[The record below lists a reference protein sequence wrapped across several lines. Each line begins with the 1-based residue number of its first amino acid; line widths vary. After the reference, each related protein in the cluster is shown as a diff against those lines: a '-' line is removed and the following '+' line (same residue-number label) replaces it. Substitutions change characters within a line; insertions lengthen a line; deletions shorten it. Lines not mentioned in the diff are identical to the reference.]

1 MSTDESLQPTAAGS
15 ATAPGG
21 ATAPSSA
28 TSPDGA
34 RLADEARRILDEV
47 QRLLRSD
54 AVDDVPDQ
62 AAQDLLLA
70 AVRLF
75 SAKRDRGSSMAAF
88 GSDQVTA
95 TDVAVTAVAMT
106 QVVNLELFELAL
118 WHGWSNI

>member
-1 MSTDESLQPTAAGS
+1 MSTDEPLQPAAAGAS
-15 ATAPGG
+15 APGG
-21 ATAPSSA
+21 TV
-28 TSPDGA
+28 
-34 RLADEARRILDEV
+34 LADEARRILAEV
-47 QRLLRSD
+47 QRLLRDD
-54 AVDDVPDQ
+54 ALDDVPDQ

-75 SAKRDRGSSMAAF
+75 SAKRDRGSSMVAF
-88 GSDQVTA
+88 GADQVTA